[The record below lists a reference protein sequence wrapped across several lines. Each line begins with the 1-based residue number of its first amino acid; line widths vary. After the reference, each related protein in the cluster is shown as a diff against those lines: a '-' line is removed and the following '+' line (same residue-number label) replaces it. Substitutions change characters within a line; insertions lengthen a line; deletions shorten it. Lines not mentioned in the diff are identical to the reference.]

1 MFSEQLIIIMKKI
14 YTAALVI
21 CSLGL
26 AKSQVYETV
35 DMGFMTDVSNNG
47 VAVGNI
53 MYGIILCGER
63 LEVQL

>member
-1 MFSEQLIIIMKKI
+1 MKKI

-35 DMGFMTDVSNNG
+35 DMGFMTDASNNG
-47 VAVGNI
+47 VAVGNV
-53 MYGIILCGER
+53 MYGSHIMWTEAGGTVVI
-63 LEVQL
+63 